1 VIGSGYVGL
10 VTGVCLAM
18 DGHQVTCVDSDA
30 GKIALMQGGTCPIYE
45 EGLEVLMRQAHASG
59 ALAFS
64 SDLAL
69 AVAGAEVVFICVGT
83 PPRPSDG
90 HADMAQVHA
99 AAAQIASAIPAGG
112 AADTVVVLKSTVP
125 VGTGDEVE
133 AIVRKHKPEARF
145 AVVSNP
151 EFLRE
156 GTAVADFQKPD
167 RIVIGTEDDAAVE
180 RMRTLYA
187 RYIAAGVPFVATNR
201 RTSEL
206 IKYASNSFLAVK
218 ITFINELANLCE
230 EIRADVQDVA
240 YGMGLDSRIGGK
252 FLQAGPGFGGSCFPK
267 DMLAL
272 IKTGQDHGIPLR
284 TVETAVAVNDS
295 RKGEM
300 VRKIVAAAGGS
311 VDGKTIAILGLTFK
325 PNTDDMR
332 TAVSLLVIPQLIK
345 AGARIRAYD
354 PVGMD
359 KARKLLPDVAMA
371 ASAREALAGADIAV
385 ILTEWA
391 EFRAMDPATIAGLLA
406 TPVLADLRNVFSPDA
421 AAAAGLTYYSIGR
434 APRRRRGIGA
444 WF

>member
-1 VIGSGYVGL
+1 MRLAVIGSGYVGL

-18 DGHQVTCVDSDA
+18 DGHQVTCVDSDT

-59 ALAFS
+59 ALTLS
-64 SDLAL
+64 SDLAV

-83 PPRPSDG
+83 PPRASDG

-99 AAAQIASAIPAGG
+99 AAAQIAAALPAN
-112 AADTVVVLKSTVP
+112 ADTVIVLKSTVP

-133 AIVRKHKPEARF
+133 AIVRKHNPGARF

-167 RIVIGTEDDAAVE
+167 RIVIGTEDEGAAE
-180 RMRTLYA
+180 RMRAVYA

-311 VDGKTIAILGLTFK
+311 VDGKSIAILGLTFK

-345 AGARIRAYD
+345 AGAGIRAYD

-359 KARKLLPDVAMA
+359 NARKLMPDVAMA
-371 ASAREALAGADIAV
+371 ASASEALAGADLAV

-391 EFRAMDPATIAGLLA
+391 EFKAMGPATIAGLLA
-406 TPVLADLRNVFSPDA
+406 TPVLADLRNIFSPDA
-421 AAAAGLTYYSIGR
+421 AAAAGLAYHSIGR
-434 APRRRRGIGA
+434 APRR
-444 WF
+444 

>member
-1 VIGSGYVGL
+1 
-10 VTGVCLAM
+10 M
-18 DGHQVTCVDSDA
+18 
-30 GKIALMQGGTCPIYE
+30 
-45 EGLEVLMRQAHASG
+45 
-59 ALAFS
+59 
-64 SDLAL
+64 
-69 AVAGAEVVFICVGT
+69 
-83 PPRPSDG
+83 
-90 HADMAQVHA
+90 
-99 AAAQIASAIPAGG
+99 
-112 AADTVVVLKSTVP
+112 
-125 VGTGDEVE
+125 
-133 AIVRKHKPEARF
+133 
-145 AVVSNP
+145 
-151 EFLRE
+151 
-156 GTAVADFQKPD
+156 ADFQKPD
-167 RIVIGTEDDAAVE
+167 RIVIGTEYAGAVE
-180 RMRTLYA
+180 RMRAVYA

-311 VDGKTIAILGLTFK
+311 VDGKAIAILGLTFK

-359 KARKLLPDVAMA
+359 KARKLMPDVAMA
-371 ASAREALAGADIAV
+371 ASASEALAGADLAV

-391 EFRAMDPATIAGLLA
+391 EFKAMGPAAIAGLLA

-434 APRRRRGIGA
+434 APRR
-444 WF
+444 

>member
-1 VIGSGYVGL
+1 
-10 VTGVCLAM
+10 
-18 DGHQVTCVDSDA
+18 
-30 GKIALMQGGTCPIYE
+30 
-45 EGLEVLMRQAHASG
+45 
-59 ALAFS
+59 
-64 SDLAL
+64 
-69 AVAGAEVVFICVGT
+69 
-83 PPRPSDG
+83 
-90 HADMAQVHA
+90 
-99 AAAQIASAIPAGG
+99 
-112 AADTVVVLKSTVP
+112 VLKSTVP

-133 AIVRKHKPEARF
+133 AIVRKHNPEARF

-167 RIVIGTEDDAAVE
+167 RIVIGTEDDASVE
-180 RMRTLYA
+180 RMRAVYA

-311 VDGKTIAILGLTFK
+311 VDGKAIAILGLTFK

-359 KARKLLPDVAMA
+359 KARKLMPDVAMA
-371 ASAREALAGADIAV
+371 ASAGEALAGADLAV

-434 APRRRRGIGA
+434 APRR
-444 WF
+444 

>member
-1 VIGSGYVGL
+1 MRLAVIGSGYVGL
-10 VTGVCLAM
+10 VTGVCLAI
-18 DGHQVTCVDSDA
+18 DGHQVICVDSDA
-30 GKIALMQGGTCPIYE
+30 GKIALMQRGTCPIYE

-59 ALAFS
+59 VLAFS
-64 SDLAL
+64 SDLGS

-112 AADTVVVLKSTVP
+112 TRDTVVVLKSTVP

-133 AIVRKHKPEARF
+133 AIVRKHNPQARF

-167 RIVIGTEDDAAVE
+167 RIVIGPEDEGAVE
-180 RMRTLYA
+180 RMRAVYA

-311 VDGKTIAILGLTFK
+311 VDGKAIAILGLTFK

-391 EFRAMDPATIAGLLA
+391 DFRAMDPATIAGLLA

-434 APRRRRGIGA
+434 APRR
-444 WF
+444 

>member
-1 VIGSGYVGL
+1 MRLAVIGSGYVGL

-30 GKIALMQGGTCPIYE
+30 GKIALMKGGTCPIYE
-45 EGLEVLMRQAHASG
+45 EGLEALMRQAHASG

-64 SDLAL
+64 SDLAS

-99 AAAQIASAIPAGG
+99 AAAQIAHAIPAD
-112 AADTVVVLKSTVP
+112 AAQDMVVVLKSTVP

-133 AIVRKHKPEARF
+133 AIVRKHNPGARF

-167 RIVIGTEDDAAVE
+167 RIVIGTEDEGAVE
-180 RMRTLYA
+180 RMRAVYA

-311 VDGKTIAILGLTFK
+311 VDGKSIAILGLTFK

-359 KARKLLPDVAMA
+359 KARKLMPDVAMA
-371 ASAREALAGADIAV
+371 ASASEALAGADLAV

-391 EFRAMDPATIAGLLA
+391 EFKAMGPATIAGLLA

-421 AAAAGLTYYSIGR
+421 AAAAGLTYHSIGR
-434 APRRRRGIGA
+434 APRR
-444 WF
+444 